1 MRSLVSPE
9 SIFRSSLGISH
20 QESGMKTMADTL
32 KLMAILAHPDDESLG
47 SGGILAKYAA
57 EGIETSLV
65 TATRGERGWFGDERE
80 YPGLEALGQIREAEL
95 RAAAEVLGIRSV
107 DFLGYLDGELD
118 QAHPAEVMAKIA
130 GRLRRVKPDVVVT
143 FGPDGSYGHPDH
155 IAIAQFTAAAIVEA
169 ASPDSLYYRDLA
181 PHRVAKLY
189 YMAPT
194 RDLLDVYQSVFGD
207 LVMHVDG
214 AERRGAGWPDWQ
226 ITTRIDTWAY
236 WRTVWK
242 AVCCHQ
248 TQLPAYH
255 LFEGLP
261 EEQHKALW
269 GRQTYYRAFSLVNG
283 GRTVESDLFEG
294 LRF

>member
-1 MRSLVSPE
+1 
-9 SIFRSSLGISH
+9 
-20 QESGMKTMADTL
+20 MADTL
-32 KLMAILAHPDDESLG
+32 KLMAVLAHPDDESLG
-47 SGGILAKYAA
+47 AGGVLAKYAA

-80 YPGLEALGQIREAEL
+80 YPGLEALGQRREAEL
-95 RAAAEVLGIRSV
+95 RAAAEVLDIRSV

-118 QAHPAEVMAKIA
+118 QAHPAEVIAKIV
-130 GRLRRVKPDVVVT
+130 GRLRRGKPDVVVT

-155 IAIAQFTAAAIVEA
+155 IAISQLTTAAIIEA

-194 RDLLDVYQSVFGD
+194 KDLLDVYQFVFGD
-207 LVMHVDG
+207 LVMHIDG
-214 AERRGAGWPDWQ
+214 VERRGAGWPDWQ
-226 ITTRIDTWAY
+226 ITARIDTWAS

-242 AVCCHQ
+242 AVCCHR

-255 LFEGLP
+255 LLERLP
-261 EEQHKALW
+261 EEKHKALW
-269 GRQTYYRAFSLVNG
+269 GCQTYYRAFSLVNG
-283 GRTVESDLFEG
+283 GRAVESDLFEG

>member
-1 MRSLVSPE
+1 MTD
-9 SIFRSSLGISH
+9 
-20 QESGMKTMADTL
+20 KL
-32 KLMAILAHPDDESLG
+32 KLMAVLAHPDDESLG
-47 SGGILAKYAA
+47 FGGILAKYAA

-80 YPGLEALGQIREAEL
+80 YPGLEALGQRREAEL
-95 RAAAEVLGIRSV
+95 RAAAEVLAIRSV

-118 QAHPAEVMAKIA
+118 QAHPAEVVAKIV
-130 GRLRRVKPDVVVT
+130 GHLRLVKPDVVVT

-155 IAIAQFTAAAIVEA
+155 IAISQCTTAAIIEA

-181 PHRVAKLY
+181 PHSVAKLY

-194 RDLLDVYQSVFGD
+194 RDLLDVYQFVFGD
-207 LVMHVDG
+207 LVMHIDG
-214 AERRGAGWPDWQ
+214 VERRGAGWPEWQ
-226 ITTRIDTWAY
+226 ITTRVDTLTY

-242 AVCCHQ
+242 AVCCHR

-255 LFEGLP
+255 LLEGLP
-261 EEQHKALW
+261 EEKHKALW
-269 GRQTYYRAFSLVNG
+269 GCQTYYRAFSLVNG
-283 GRTVESDLFEG
+283 GRTVENDLFKG

>member
-1 MRSLVSPE
+1 
-9 SIFRSSLGISH
+9 
-20 QESGMKTMADTL
+20 MAETL
-32 KLMAILAHPDDESLG
+32 KLMAVLAHPDDESLG
-47 SGGILAKYAA
+47 FGGILAKYAA
-57 EGIETSLV
+57 ESIETSLV
-65 TATRGERGWFGDERE
+65 TATRGERGWFGDEHE

-107 DFLGYLDGELD
+107 DFLEYIDGELD
-118 QAHPAEVMAKIA
+118 QAHPAEVVAKIV
-130 GRLRRVKPDVVVT
+130 GHLRLVKPDVVVT
-143 FGPDGSYGHPDH
+143 FGHDGSYGHPDH
-155 IAIAQFTAAAIVEA
+155 IAISQFTTAAIIEA
-169 ASPDSLYYRDLA
+169 ASTDSLYYRDLA
-181 PHRVAKLY
+181 PHSVAKLY

-194 RDLLDVYQSVFGD
+194 ENLLDVYQFVFGD
-207 LVMHVDG
+207 LVMHIDG
-214 AERRGAGWPDWQ
+214 VERRGAGWPDWQ

-242 AVCCHQ
+242 AVCCHR

-255 LFEGLP
+255 LLERLP

-269 GRQTYYRAFSLVNG
+269 GCQTYYRAFSLVNG

>member
-1 MRSLVSPE
+1 
-9 SIFRSSLGISH
+9 
-20 QESGMKTMADTL
+20 MAETL
-32 KLMAILAHPDDESLG
+32 KLMAVLAHPDDESLG
-47 SGGILAKYAA
+47 VGGILAKYAA

-65 TATRGERGWFGDERE
+65 TATRGERGWFGDEHE

-107 DFLGYLDGELD
+107 DFLEYIDGELD
-118 QAHPAEVMAKIA
+118 QAHPAEVVAKIV
-130 GRLRRVKPDVVVT
+130 GHLRLVKPDVVVT

-155 IAIAQFTAAAIVEA
+155 IAISQFTTA
-169 ASPDSLYYRDLA
+169 
-181 PHRVAKLY
+181 

-194 RDLLDVYQSVFGD
+194 ENLLDVYQFVFGD
-207 LVMHVDG
+207 LVMHIDG
-214 AERRGAGWPDWQ
+214 VERRGAGWPDWQ

-242 AVCCHQ
+242 AVCCHR

-255 LFEGLP
+255 LLERLP
-261 EEQHKALW
+261 EEKHKALW
-269 GRQTYYRAFSLVNG
+269 GCQTYYRAFSLVNG
-283 GRTVESDLFEG
+283 GRTVENDLFEG